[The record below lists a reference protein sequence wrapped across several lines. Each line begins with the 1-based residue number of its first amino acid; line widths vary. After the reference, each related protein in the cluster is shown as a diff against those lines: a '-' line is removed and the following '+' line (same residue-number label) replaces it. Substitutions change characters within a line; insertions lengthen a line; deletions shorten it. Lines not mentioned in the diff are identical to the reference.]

1 MKALKAIE
9 GAEGTEGGAVKAAAD
24 GSRKNAIFVVQLV
37 RPNVLCGWFERMD
50 QEGNKDYRANRSN
63 HLEILG

>member
-1 MKALKAIE
+1 M
-9 GAEGTEGGAVKAAAD
+9 KAAAD